1 MRKIAVCLSKGGV
14 GKTTTAVNLSA
25 RLAFRGFKVLLV
37 DTDTQGQVS
46 RMLGVTPDAGLAE
59 VISGETKLP
68 QARGVA
74 RENLWILS
82 GGKSLA
88 GIRREISQMKTGG
101 ERVLK
106 DALSS
111 ARGYDYII
119 LDTAPGWDVM
129 TVNVL
134 FYAEEVLCP
143 VSLEVLTVDGLLA
156 FQENMAEIQ
165 PYNKKLSLKY
175 ILPNFLDGRVKKSG
189 EILQQLQNHYKDLMC
204 SPVRYNVRIS
214 EAPGYGQTIFEYAPS
229 SPGSKDYQK
238 LTERVSDGGK

>member
-25 RLAFRGFKVLLV
+25 GLALKGYRVLLV

-46 RMLGVTPDAGLAE
+46 RMLGINPDAGLAE
-59 VISGETKLP
+59 VISGEMKL
-68 QARGVA
+68 QEVRLAARD
-74 RENLWILS
+74 NLWVL
-82 GGKSLA
+82 GGGRPLA
-88 GIRREISQMKTGG
+88 GIRREMAQMTTGG

-119 LDTAPGWDVM
+119 LDTAPGWDAM

-134 FYAEEVLCP
+134 FYAVEILCP
-143 VSLEVLTVDGLLA
+143 VSLEVLTVDGLMA
-156 FQENMAEIQ
+156 FQESVSEIQ
-165 PYNKKLSLKY
+165 AYNKKLVLKY

-189 EILQQLQNHYKDLMC
+189 EILQQIKNHYKDLVC
-204 SPVRYNVRIS
+204 PPIRYNVRIS
-214 EAPGYGQTIFEYAPS
+214 EAPGYGQSIFEYAPS
-229 SPGSKDYQK
+229 SPGSVDYQN
-238 LTERVSDGGK
+238 LIERISDGGK

>member
-25 RLAFRGFKVLLV
+25 GLALKGYKVLLV

-46 RMLGVTPDAGLAE
+46 RVLGVTPDAGLAE
-59 VISGETKLP
+59 VISGEIKLS
-68 QARGVA
+68 QARVEA
-74 RENLWILS
+74 RENFWILS
-82 GGKSLA
+82 GGRPLA
-88 GIRREISQMKTGG
+88 ATRRAISQMKTGG

-111 ARGYDYII
+111 TRGYDYII

-156 FQENMAEIQ
+156 FQENMADVQ
-165 PYNKKLSLKY
+165 RHNKKLSLKY

-189 EILQQLQNHYKDLMC
+189 EILQQLQNHYRDLMC
-204 SPVRYNVRIS
+204 PPIRYNVRVS

-229 SPGSKDYQK
+229 SQGSKDYQN
-238 LTERVSDGGK
+238 LTERISDGGK